1 MYLFLRRSKHHKY
14 FLMTLLIEMNMY
26 GSRLRCARLRYIIS
40 WLHLLQSF
48 KPLSN
53 SISSLCDLF
62 GQIGGY
68 THLLICGD
76 FNLKDITWHDYCRS
90 CNNHNIE
97 PFLEKVDELF
107 LFQHV
112 TKLTRYRSSDTPSL
126 LDLVFTN

>member
-1 MYLFLRRSKHHKY
+1 MQGSD
-14 FLMTLLIEMNMY
+14 TLLVGCIY
-26 GSRLRCARLRYIIS
+26 HS
-40 WLHLLQSF
+40 LL

-53 SISSLCDLF
+53 SMSSLCDLF